1 MSEKQKGGGN
11 MKMKWSLYKNSI
23 LFERLS
29 SLHSVKSWVVTLWWP
44 LVAGRAICLWSP
56 NLWSLCTFN
65 KKLFIH
71 FYLLFGWHKCTNT
84 SQLDDFL
91 ACLDSKLEV
100 DVRARTLWSKYGGT
114 WSHGGVN
121 PKPES
126 GSKFQSHVK
135 VVGLPRQWLLSASSV
150 ESSAS
155 ASESGGDG
163 NSRRL
168 AKVWNKHITM

>member
-1 MSEKQKGGGN
+1 
-11 MKMKWSLYKNSI
+11 MKLKWSLVKNFI

-56 NLWSLCTFN
+56 NLWSLRIFN

-71 FYLLFGWHKCTNT
+71 KKVFLLGWKVHKYFTT
-84 SQLDDFL
+84 GYDFL

-168 AKVWNKHITM
+168 AKVWNKHTTM